1 MNTPTPD
8 LTYVALCGLIIDVGQ
23 IDNPTKEIQMSN
35 DNNEGVKPNDNISDN
50 PEIVVITSTKV
61 RKAHADFVQ
70 AKLDENNAKERKA
83 KAEAILREALGE
95 FGKVGYFGK
104 TKAFS
109 LVSSRNTSVKRDV
122 LEEKYPVAFADEEVW
137 NITPYDYIRTA

>member
-1 MNTPTPD
+1 VWFD
-8 LTYVALCGLIIDVGQ
+8 YRVGQ
-23 IDNPTKEIQMSN
+23 IDNPTKEMVAMSN
-35 DNNEGVKPNDNISDN
+35 DNNEGVKPNDNISEN
-50 PEIVVITSTKV
+50 PEMVVITSTKV

-70 AKLDENNAKERKA
+70 AKLDENDAKVRKA
-83 KAEAILREALGE
+83 QAEAILRQALGE

>member
-1 MNTPTPD
+1 MWFD
-8 LTYVALCGLIIDVGQ
+8 YRVGQ
-23 IDNPTKEIQMSN
+23 IDNPTKEMVAMSN
-35 DNNEGVKPNDNISDN
+35 DNNEGVKPNDNLSEN
-50 PEIVVITSTKV
+50 PEVVVITSTKV

-109 LVSSRNTSVKRDV
+109 LVSSKNTSVKRDV